1 MRIFGIAGFK
11 NAGKTTLIV
20 DIVREL
26 TGRGFKVAT
35 VKHAHHEFDIDHP
48 GKDSYQHREAGAQ
61 EVIVSSA
68 RRWAHIK
75 ELVEEPEPQLE
86 ELLQHLGDMDLVLV
100 EGYKYGD
107 HPKLEI
113 RRADQDAP
121 FLTDS
126 QSEIRAIVCDGPIT
140 DAPVPVLP
148 RENIKQI
155 ADFIIEHATRNYC
168 RKLVG

>member
-1 MRIFGIAGFK
+1 MQIFGIAGFK
-11 NAGKTTLIV
+11 NAGKTTLVV

-26 TGRGFKVAT
+26 TGRGFTLAT

-48 GKDSYQHREAGAQ
+48 GKDSHRHREAGAR

-75 ELVEEPEPQLE
+75 ELVDEPEPQLDK
-86 ELLQHLGDMDLVLV
+86 LLQHLGEVDLVLV

-121 FLTDS
+121 FLVDS
-126 QSEIRAIVCDGPIT
+126 QSEIRAIVCDGPIA

-148 RENIKQI
+148 RENVSRI
-155 ADFIIEHATRNYC
+155 ADFILAQ
-168 RKLVG
+168 VGL